1 MTGRARRIVAQI
13 APQIAPLAACIIAGA
28 TMLSSTAFA
37 HEGTG
42 MAGGF
47 VNGLTHPLF
56 GLDHVVAMVAV
67 GLWGAFLG
75 RPALYLLPII
85 FPVVM
90 AFGGALGVLGFPL
103 PGVEIGIAGS
113 AIVLG
118 LLVALAARPPIW
130 IASCLVGAF
139 AIFHGY
145 AHGAELPHAANAIT
159 YSIGFVLSTGMLHLI
174 GIAFGMLVKMP
185 SGRVAVRGLGVAISL
200 VGVAFMTGIA

>member
-1 MTGRARRIVAQI
+1 MTFGAIRTSQ
-13 APQIAPLAACIIAGA
+13 AAAYLIAGV
-28 TMLSSTAFA
+28 TLMSGSAFA
-37 HEGTG
+37 HEGAG

-47 VNGLTHPLF
+47 ISGFTHPIF

-75 RPALYLLPII
+75 RPAIYLLPIV

-90 AFGGALGVLGFPL
+90 AFGGAMGVIGLPL

-118 LLVALAARPPIW
+118 LLVALAVRPPIW
-130 IASCLVGAF
+130 IAACLVGAF

-159 YSIGFVLSTGMLHLI
+159 YSIGFVISTGLLHLT
-174 GIAFGMLVKMP
+174 GIAFGLLVAKP
-185 SGRVAVRGLGVAISL
+185 AGQVVVRGLGVAISL
-200 VGVAFMTGIA
+200 VGVAFMSGIA

>member
-1 MTGRARRIVAQI
+1 MTSRAIR
-13 APQIAPLAACIIAGA
+13 IAPLAACILAA
-28 TMLSSTAFA
+28 TTMISSTAFA
-37 HEGTG
+37 HEGSG
-42 MAGGF
+42 MASGF
-47 VNGLTHPLF
+47 VSGLTHPLF

-159 YSIGFVLSTGMLHLI
+159 YSIGFVLSTGMLHLV

-200 VGVAFMTGIA
+200 VGVAFITGIA

>member
-1 MTGRARRIVAQI
+1 MTGRARRIVPQI
-13 APQIAPLAACIIAGA
+13 APQIATLAACIIAGA

-47 VNGLTHPLF
+47 VSGLTHPLF

>member
-1 MTGRARRIVAQI
+1 MISRAIRV
-13 APQIAPLAACIIAGA
+13 APLAACILAA
-28 TMLSSTAFA
+28 TTMISSAAFA
-37 HEGTG
+37 HEGAG

-47 VNGLTHPLF
+47 VSGLTHPLF

-159 YSIGFVLSTGMLHLI
+159 YSIGFVLSTGMLHLV

-185 SGRVAVRGLGVAISL
+185 SGRIAVRGLGVAISL

>member
-1 MTGRARRIVAQI
+1 
-13 APQIAPLAACIIAGA
+13 
-28 TMLSSTAFA
+28 MLSSTAFA
-37 HEGTG
+37 HEGSG

-47 VNGLTHPLF
+47 VSGLTHPLF